1 MTVDLQ
7 PHLVGTGD
15 AAGPLPDDVVLDT
28 LAGGLA
34 SLGLDGARVLVV
46 VPDRT
51 RSGPLDRLFASVHG
65 ALAGRTAALDVL
77 VALGTHQPMPPDR
90 IAAHLGLAD
99 ADALAAAYPGVSF
112 HNHEWSRPDTFADLG
127 EIPADEVAR
136 VSGGRLAEA
145 VPVRVNAMVTRYDV
159 ALVVG
164 PVFPH
169 EVVGFSGGNKYFFP
183 GISGPEV
190 IDVSHWLGA
199 LITSAD
205 IIGAPGVTPVRALID
220 VASARLPLRRVAVA
234 TVVAPGHDGDG
245 MGVHGVY
252 VGTTEEAWEAAAG
265 LSAQVHVRY
274 LDRPVRRVVS
284 VMPPMYDDMW
294 TAAKGMYKVEPVV
307 ADGGEVVVVAPHVTT
322 FSATHGRHLRR
333 IGYHCRDYFLGQ
345 PDRFAGVPRAVLAHS
360 THLRGAGTY
369 DAASGTERCRI
380 TVSLATAIP
389 EDECRAVNLAWRDA
403 ASLDLDALA
412 DDRDTLVVPHAGE
425 LLYRLR

>member
-1 MTVDLQ
+1 MTTELTRDF
-7 PHLVGTGD
+7 VGTGD
-15 AAGPLPDDVVLDT
+15 ATRPLPDDVVLDT
-28 LAGGLA
+28 IALGLE

-46 VPDRT
+46 VPDAT
-51 RSGPLDRLFASVHG
+51 RSGPLGRLFAAVHG
-65 ALAGRTAALDVL
+65 VLAGRTAALDVL
-77 VALGTHQPMPPDR
+77 VALGTHQPMSPDR

-99 ADALAAAYPGVSF
+99 AAALASAYPGVGF
-112 HNHEWSRPDTFADLG
+112 HNHEWSRPETFTDLG

-136 VSGGRLAEA
+136 VSGGRLAEP

-205 IIGAPGVTPVRALID
+205 IIGTPGITPVRALINL
-220 VASARLPLRRVAVA
+220 ASERLPLRRLAVA
-234 TVVAPGHDGDG
+234 TVVAPGHDGG
-245 MGVHGVY
+245 MGVHGAY
-252 VGTTEEAWEAAAG
+252 VGTTEDAWAAAAA

-284 VMPPMYDDMW
+284 VMPSMYDDIW

-307 ADGGEVVVVAPHVTT
+307 ADGGEVVIVAPHVKT
-322 FSATHGRHLRR
+322 FSESHDRYLRR
-333 IGYHCRDYFLGQ
+333 IGYHCRDYFLAQ
-345 PDRFAGVPRAVLAHS
+345 PGRFADVPRTVLAHS

-369 DAASGTERCRI
+369 DAATGTERCRV
-380 TVSLATAIP
+380 TVTLATAIP
-389 EDECRAVNLAWRDA
+389 EDECHAVNLSWRDPA
-403 ASLDLDALA
+403 TLDVDALA
-412 DDRDTLVVPHAGE
+412 REPDTLVVPRAGE